1 MSLRIPRTL
10 VPATLVVLGGLV
22 VTLPAQDR
30 LKQMPG
36 YARYAEMAPKI
47 ARSVTRGE
55 LRAEWAEDGKSFTY
69 SRDGKRYSY
78 DVGRKTATEVQ
89 GEEGPANRFAGRR
102 GGPARGRQATEALS
116 PDSSLRAFYRDR
128 NLWLSN
134 ADSTGERPLTS
145 DGSAERRIKYGT
157 ASWVYG
163 EELRQTTAMWWSPD
177 GTKLAYYRFD
187 EGPVQ
192 DYFLQMD
199 QTELYG
205 EVMTEAYPKAGTD
218 NPVVDLFVYD
228 VASGKTT
235 QVDVRDGTPSADD
248 VVGYYVYNVR
258 WSPDGS
264 ELLFNRT
271 NRRQNIMEFT
281 ACAPGTGA

>member
-1 MSLRIPRTL
+1 MFLRIPRTL

-116 PDSSLRAFYRDR
+116 PDSSLRAF
-128 NLWLSN
+128 
-134 ADSTGERPLTS
+134 
-145 DGSAERRIKYGT
+145 
-157 ASWVYG
+157 
-163 EELRQTTAMWWSPD
+163 
-177 GTKLAYYRFD
+177 
-187 EGPVQ
+187 
-192 DYFLQMD
+192 
-199 QTELYG
+199 
-205 EVMTEAYPKAGTD
+205 
-218 NPVVDLFVYD
+218 
-228 VASGKTT
+228 
-235 QVDVRDGTPSADD
+235 
-248 VVGYYVYNVR
+248 
-258 WSPDGS
+258 
-264 ELLFNRT
+264 
-271 NRRQNIMEFT
+271 
-281 ACAPGTGA
+281 